1 MHSTICRYTVISL
14 KLSTLSFWDKKWA
27 LGQLNSE
34 DRQIVKS
41 KLKLLKGLSKAEAK
55 SLFAQLNNQLSAKAS
70 LANYARDTKQFP
82 ESIQRLM
89 AKIDAGEM
97 SYSPKLAGAIKDT
110 AAEILAKE
118 GQANAS

>member
-1 MHSTICRYTVISL
+1 MISL